1 MSSCPVKLFDNLVDF
16 ISDYNPSYDINVEE
30 YIVAKTANETL
41 DEKGLNVLKQLF
53 VEFLHY
59 EKIFSTVTKEF
70 YATVGRNVKAINEE
84 LFKVICYLV
93 LFRLENIGIQ
103 QLKKFIL
110 QKNSRSVKKFL
121 TFLLDENVIKESL
134 LPKWY
139 RVYDLAFVSCF
150 VKKFIRWLPAL
161 KDDVLDQIISEK
173 PKERYVKP
181 ATEPQPYKLSESNAK
196 NAVSLREKTKDQQ
209 KDEITIKAI
218 PVPKSTYQS
227 PSISVKISQQKL
239 KNKEKGMAL
248 LEKATTE
255 MPRCAEIMKP
265 VYCPPAEN
273 LEKVEKGKKFAWNPV
288 PKETLSSVPV
298 RRTWASILREG
309 SVFQK
314 KEEQDFKFLAA
325 LEAGARDL
333 SQHQQYVEKKRQKEL
348 EEELA
353 YIECQ
358 RLDGL
363 LSYQEAI
370 RARQNL
376 VEEKRRL
383 VKQVKAE
390 TEEKLRIYLQEK
402 IQTKK
407 KLRQLVEEIL
417 QGKDKTKRAQ
427 EKLKN
432 YKKKIV
438 QQMTKENQ
446 ELMKRAF
453 EEMEKELQQ
462 KAQLIKEIRAMEACS
477 LIRQPKVVDPTQ
489 TSGMGFLTEMSLF
502 ELRKKLSKLKLIQQK
517 ELEEKMAM
525 IQETR
530 EARHKILEETLE
542 TICRQRELQRLQD
555 QVSKIAEKEQNRKV
569 SKMKVESQEIKE
581 LRQRLEECRAHRLGY
596 STEQRTQDSQ

>member
-1 MSSCPVKLFDNLVDF
+1 MKN
-16 ISDYNPSYDINVEE
+16 
-30 YIVAKTANETL
+30 
-41 DEKGLNVLKQLF
+41 
-53 VEFLHY
+53 
-59 EKIFSTVTKEF
+59 FSK
-70 YATVGRNVKAINEE
+70 
-84 LFKVICYLV
+84 
-93 LFRLENIGIQ
+93 
-103 QLKKFIL
+103 
-110 QKNSRSVKKFL
+110 KNSRSVKKFL

-181 ATEPQPYKLSESNAK
+181 ATVGKEYIWFRSDAVFHIRSSILKIFSWG
-196 NAVSLREKTKDQQ
+196 VSLWDEQ